1 VLGALTLPV
10 ARTPLASLNLLGTVT
25 CLGAVTSLGVPTLP
39 GTFTCLGAVAS
50 PGPPTPL
57 GVLARRRSPRITW
70 KVLSPMPTVM
80 AVPPAN

>member
-1 VLGALTLPV
+1 VLGAPTPPV
-10 ARTPLASLNLLGTVT
+10 ARTPLASLNVLGTIT
-25 CLGAVTSLGVPTLP
+25 CLRAVTSLGVPTLP
-39 GTFTCLGAVAS
+39 
-50 PGPPTPL
+50 